1 MSFFGSTAPV
11 QTVNATPSPAT
22 IDAAGTS
29 LKNAV
34 KSAKSVAN
42 ALDEVSKQ
50 LSDASANLR
59 KNAPAIANTTAT
71 LAKNVSGAP
80 VVASMVGG
88 YNAAMINAVPKSMI
102 ANGAKNAVMEA
113 ANQLKN
119 LSGAAKNASKAV
131 NSAIK
136 TVGGGADY
144 VANNMHKVSPEKI
157 NSALASANRV
167 LNAGVTS
174 LNGAA
179 QARVAPNVR
188 LNANVTRG
196 HLNAVKSV
204 AKTVSA
210 ATKGGRKMKKMTRRS
225 RY

>member
-1 MSFFGSTAPV
+1 MSFFGAAPV
-11 QTVNATPSPAT
+11 QTLNATPSPAA
-22 IDAAGTS
+22 IGAAGTS

-42 ALDEVSKQ
+42 ALNVVSKQ
-50 LSDASANLR
+50 LSEASSNLR

-88 YNAAMINAVPKSMI
+88 YNAAMMNAVPKSMI
-102 ANGAKNAVMEA
+102 AAGAKNAVIEA

-131 NSAIK
+131 NSAIA

-144 VANNMHKVSPEKI
+144 VANNMHKLSPEKI
-157 NSALASANRV
+157 NGALNSANRV
-167 LNAGVTS
+167 LSAGVTS

-188 LNANVTRG
+188 VNANVTRS
-196 HLNAVKSV
+196 HLNAVKNV

-210 ATKGGRKMKKMTRRS
+210 ATKGGRKQKATRRS